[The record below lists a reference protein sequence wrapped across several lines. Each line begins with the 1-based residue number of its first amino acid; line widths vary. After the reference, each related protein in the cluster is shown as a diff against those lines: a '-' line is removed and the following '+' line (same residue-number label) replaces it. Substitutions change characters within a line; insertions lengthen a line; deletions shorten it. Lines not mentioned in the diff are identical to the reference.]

1 MGGICV
7 RSLLSNIKILRY
19 IFNRDAIPGA
29 LDSYRIPYADLTLI
43 IDGELHYKLDEQ
55 DITVR
60 AGDAILFPPGS
71 VRARLATDKTATYAS
86 FNVEFPEEVELSAS
100 GRIKGALSSDTVLLL
115 EKAEKD
121 LNRVS
126 QNSTEKCKAIFIYV
140 LLSVLE
146 LAGSRENAHVER
158 IKQYIHDNISEPL
171 SLSVISESIH
181 LVPRYVCTLFKREM
195 GITLTEYIL
204 RQRIS
209 LAKKL
214 IVTSQ
219 LRLSEICGLC
229 GFTDYNYFS
238 RSFKR
243 ITGMTAAFYK
253 KTKFR
258 EI

>member
-1 MGGICV
+1 ML
-7 RSLLSNIKILRY
+7 RSLLSNIKLLRY
-19 IFNRDAIPGA
+19 TLNRDALPGR
-29 LDSYRIPYADLTLI
+29 LEPCRLSYTDLTLV
-43 IDGELHYKLDEQ
+43 IDGEMYYKIDEK
-55 DITVR
+55 DVTLR
-60 AGDAILFPPGS
+60 AGDAILFPAGT
-71 VRARLATDKTATYAS
+71 VRERLETDRCATYAS
-86 FNVEFPEEVELSAS
+86 FNVELPEGVVLPLA

-115 EKAEKD
+115 EKAESD

-126 QNSTEKCKAIFIYV
+126 PSSSAKCKSLFVYI
-140 LLSVLE
+140 LLSALE
-146 LAGSRENAHVER
+146 KAADKENPHIEN

-171 SLSVISESIH
+171 SLSVISENIH
-181 LVPRYVCTLFKREM
+181 LVPRYVCTLFKKETGM
-195 GITLTEYIL
+195 TLTEYIL

-219 LRLSEICGLC
+219 LSLSEICESC

-253 KTKFR
+253 KSKFK

>member
-1 MGGICV
+1 M
-7 RSLLSNIKILRY
+7 RSLLSNIKLLRY
-19 IFNRDAIPGA
+19 TLNRDTVPHQ
-29 LDSYRIPYADLTLI
+29 LEPCRIPYTDLTLV
-43 IDGELHYKLDEQ
+43 IDGELYYRIDEK
-55 DITVR
+55 DVTVR
-60 AGDAILFPPGS
+60 AGDAILFPAGS
-71 VRARLATDKTATYAS
+71 VRERLTTDKNATYAS
-86 FNVEFPEEVELSAS
+86 FNVEFPEAVNLPAYGKIKNALSA
-100 GRIKGALSSDTVLLL
+100 DTVLLL
-115 EKAEKD
+115 EKAESD

-126 QNSTEKCKAIFIYV
+126 QSSSGKCKAIFVYI

-146 LAGSRENAHVER
+146 KTTNRENPHVEK

-181 LVPRYVCTLFKREM
+181 LVPRYVCTLFKKET
-195 GITLTEYIL
+195 GTTLTEYIL

-219 LRLSEICGLC
+219 LSLSEICGMC

-253 KTKFR
+253 KSKFK